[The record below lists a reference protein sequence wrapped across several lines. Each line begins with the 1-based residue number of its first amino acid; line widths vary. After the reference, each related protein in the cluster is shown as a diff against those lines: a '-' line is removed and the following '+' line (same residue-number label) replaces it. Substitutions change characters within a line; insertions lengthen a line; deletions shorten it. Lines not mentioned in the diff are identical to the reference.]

1 MPHARLLDIVFA
13 GEAEAI
19 GHTALVAVLANIGY
33 NEREELISSVH
44 VERFAMAKVTFAQIR
59 TKVQSGDYEI
69 SFHAF
74 ERMRQRGITIDDLEN
89 VIIHGKIIEA
99 DAEAKPFS
107 KCVFW
112 GFTVDKGESIHVVC
126 SVTPRSKVVT
136 VYFPDEDQWV
146 RERIRRR

>member
-1 MPHARLLDIVFA
+1 M
-13 GEAEAI
+13 
-19 GHTALVAVLANIGY
+19 
-33 NEREELISSVH
+33 ISSAH
-44 VERFAMAKVTFAQIR
+44 VKRFAMAKVNFAQIR
-59 TKVQSGDYEI
+59 AKVQSGDYEI

-99 DAEAKPFS
+99 DAEAKPFP